1 MVLYC
6 NPLPSLP
13 MFTVWI
19 AQLLM
24 DFLLC
29 TGRSQGATLPSKW
42 ASEQRAFPSMPGQ
55 GKLGE
60 CVEKIRSWHVIFFEN
75 FNWSRKTPG
84 QRQKLGPLQKV
95 FQSWGIILFF
105 ERIHLDRIESL
116 AIWFRHWFVQ
126 KWWPAKWHRAAPS
139 LTAFFGSTISC
150 FQAVR
155 FI

>member
-60 CVEKIRSWHVIFFEN
+60 CVEKIRSWHVIFFLRTLLEVEKHRDN
-75 FNWSRKTPG
+75 DRNWDLSKRCSNLEG
-84 QRQKLGPLQKV
+84 
-95 FQSWGIILFF
+95 
-105 ERIHLDRIESL
+105 
-116 AIWFRHWFVQ
+116 
-126 KWWPAKWHRAAPS
+126 
-139 LTAFFGSTISC
+139 
-150 FQAVR
+150 
-155 FI
+155 